1 MEGDLAWGYCHSQR
15 SPSTRH
21 PHRMCSCW
29 LPLAGTAMCLQNQCT
44 PFGLVS
50 KSSEMTPLT

>member
-1 MEGDLAWGYCHSQR
+1 MEGDLAWGYRCSQR

-29 LPLAGTAMCLQNQCT
+29 LPLAGTAMCLQNQHT
-44 PFGLVS
+44 PLVS
-50 KSSEMTPLT
+50 KLSEMPPLT